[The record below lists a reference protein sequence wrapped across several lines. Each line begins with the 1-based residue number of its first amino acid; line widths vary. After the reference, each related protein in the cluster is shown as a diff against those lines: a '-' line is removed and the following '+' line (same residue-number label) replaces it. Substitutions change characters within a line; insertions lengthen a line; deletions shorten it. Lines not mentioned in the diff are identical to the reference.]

1 MYRVLHVVGSLGIGG
16 TELLLMQY
24 MRYPKLDNYF
34 IIFNEFSHK
43 NNLINNVEKN
53 KILTI
58 DKVRI
63 GNIVTNYYRIKKFIE
78 LHDIKILHTHVK
90 WSSGFYVVYAWIIG
104 LERRIVHAHSAN
116 AKKGFIQYVYQTLMR
131 LCITF
136 FGTHL
141 IANSSSSGSKL
152 FGKAKYIYLPNF
164 IDPEPW
170 LCESPQRD
178 GFGLIYAGRLSSV
191 KNIGFLLKVL
201 VNLPKRFTL
210 MIVGDGPERNNLEKL
225 SRELGLC
232 DRVEFKGF
240 QSDIKS
246 HLLTTKIFVSPS
258 LSEGL
263 GISLIEAQL
272 TGALCVVSEGYPS
285 EAIFVEEN
293 VSRLALNVDLWTE
306 SILEASK
313 IQKVV
318 SKEKIIKKYFE
329 VGYSRERQLN
339 MIYNI
344 YG

>member
-63 GNIVTNYYRIKKFIE
+63 GNIVSNYYRIKKFIKT
-78 LHDIKILHTHVK
+78 HDIKILHAHVK
-90 WSSGFYVVYAWIIG
+90 WSSGIYVVYAWIIG

-131 LCITF
+131 ICITL

-152 FGKAKYIYLPNF
+152 FGKAKYVYLPNF

-191 KNIGFLLKVL
+191 KNIGFLLK
-201 VNLPKRFTL
+201 F
-210 MIVGDGPERNNLEKL
+210 
-225 SRELGLC
+225 
-232 DRVEFKGF
+232 
-240 QSDIKS
+240 
-246 HLLTTKIFVSPS
+246 
-258 LSEGL
+258 
-263 GISLIEAQL
+263 
-272 TGALCVVSEGYPS
+272 
-285 EAIFVEEN
+285 
-293 VSRLALNVDLWTE
+293 
-306 SILEASK
+306 
-313 IQKVV
+313 
-318 SKEKIIKKYFE
+318 
-329 VGYSRERQLN
+329 
-339 MIYNI
+339 
-344 YG
+344 